1 MSKTQRGQSVR
12 DRIKS
17 QREAEKKQEQRKR
30 VVTYATV
37 GVVALAAIGAGWLF
51 AANQSKP
58 EETAQA
64 LAPVTIQG
72 DGSAAMGNAGVEA
85 PVIDIY
91 EDFQCPACKQLE
103 ETSGAT
109 FKNLAAEGKAKVVF
123 HPVTI
128 FPQQMNNG
136 ITRANSTRAAAAAR
150 CITDGKQWMAFH
162 DKLFATQPEEHL
174 EGFTTDQLIALGKE
188 AGVTAPDFATCVTSQ
203 KNAQGHL
210 ANSDQ
215 VMKAAKLDGT
225 PTVKLNGKD
234 MDQDVTFTPSRL
246 RETVLDAAK

>member
-1 MSKTQRGQSVR
+1 MSKAQREQSAR
-12 DRIKS
+12 DRIRS

-30 VVTYATV
+30 VATYVTV

-58 EETAQA
+58 EETGQA

-72 DGSAAMGNAGVEA
+72 DGSVAMGNAGVTA

-109 FKNLAAEGKAKVVF
+109 FKNLAAEGKAKVVY
-123 HPVTI
+123 HPLTI
-128 FPQQMNNG
+128 FPQQMNKG
-136 ITRANSTRAAAAAR
+136 ITRANSARAGAAAR
-150 CITDGKQWMAFH
+150 CVTDGKQWMAFH
-162 DKLFATQPEEHL
+162 DKLFEKQPEEHV
-174 EGFTTDQLIALGKE
+174 EGFTTDQLVALGQE

-203 KNAQGHL
+203 KFAQAH
-210 ANSDQ
+210 
-215 VMKAAKLDGT
+215 AAYSEKTMTAINLTGT

-234 MDQDVTFTPSRL
+234 MDQNVVFTPSEL
-246 RETVLDAAK
+246 RKTVLDAAK